1 MVSHVVGLYCMAGS
15 SSVSACEARELATSV
30 AYVLGIADATAEE
43 VARVLD
49 VEDPIALW
57 HAGLDALDVRADTA
71 LGVWREVVA
80 TMPPIRNVALRDTLT
95 SLGELRRRYDTR
107 FAAHVVPCDI
117 DYQLSEPVDPRL
129 LGLDYI
135 EAWLTQLLEETRWL
149 ARFDAASCIVVLE
162 RVCPDYRGLHV
173 NLCDLLQPHEGELRR
188 I

>member
-1 MVSHVVGLYCMAGS
+1 MS
-15 SSVSACEARELATSV
+15 
-30 AYVLGIADATAEE
+30 
-43 VARVLD
+43 
-49 VEDPIALW
+49 
-57 HAGLDALDVRADTA
+57 
-71 LGVWREVVA
+71 
-80 TMPPIRNVALRDTLT
+80 
-95 SLGELRRRYDTR
+95 
-107 FAAHVVPCDI
+107 
-117 DYQLSEPVDPRL
+117 DPRL